1 MYEPYCIYTLYMCA
15 VLAFCRTPVA
25 FLLVLTVVY
34 SRAAGLPK
42 LEEVIQRLEDAESE
56 IKSLKLHMKSKV
68 RHLLSTSFHILFNK
82 KSWKYHFT

>member
-34 SRAAGLPK
+34 SRAADLPK
-42 LEEVIQRLEDAESE
+42 LEQVIQRLEDAESE

-68 RHLLSTSFHILFNK
+68 GHLYRHLFIFYLTK